1 MITNQDYLKNLVREL
16 TKLPYETEWV
26 EFKVNNIEPQMI
38 GEYISA
44 LSNSATLFGRTKG
57 YLVWGI
63 EDKKHEI
70 VGTDF
75 DYRNAKKGNEELESW
90 LTRMLTPRLNIK
102 FHEIF
107 YDELK
112 VVVLEIPNAEREPTK
127 FSSEEYIR
135 IGSNKKNLKGYPE
148 KERRLWQLFDN
159 TPFELHYAKENIKRE
174 KIFEFL
180 NYIGYYNLL
189 NQPIPKN
196 EEKIIEDFI
205 NEKFIVKNEIG
216 NYNISNLGALLISK
230 DFKKFDK
237 LSKKNVRVIWY
248 KKNNRLETI
257 REQVFSGGYAVDYEN
272 IINYILTIIPQE
284 EIIVDSIRKSF
295 LAYPEIAIR
304 ELVANILIHQALDQT
319 GTSPMI
325 ELFENRI
332 EFSNLGAP
340 LVPVDR
346 VVDTVPISR
355 NENIAGF
362 MHKCGI
368 CEERESG
375 YDKVIDATNKNILL
389 APKIENQDNNFTK
402 VTLYSKVPFE
412 LIKKEDKI
420 RTCYMLSCLKYVS
433 EGAISNSDVREV
445 FGFSEKD
452 KAKATRIIK
461 DTLNAGLIKIVDKNT
476 APRYMKYIPFWG

>member
-1 MITNQDYLKNLVREL
+1 MKNLL
-16 TKLPYETEWV
+16 GCNFCPCK
-26 EFKVNNIEPQMI
+26 
-38 GEYISA
+38 
-44 LSNSATLFGRTKG
+44 
-57 YLVWGI
+57 YL
-63 EDKKHEI
+63 
-70 VGTDF
+70 
-75 DYRNAKKGNEELESW
+75 
-90 LTRMLTPRLNIK
+90 
-102 FHEIF
+102 
-107 YDELK
+107 
-112 VVVLEIPNAEREPTK
+112 
-127 FSSEEYIR
+127 
-135 IGSNKKNLKGYPE
+135 
-148 KERRLWQLFDN
+148 
-159 TPFELHYAKENIKRE
+159 
-174 KIFEFL
+174 
-180 NYIGYYNLL
+180 
-189 NQPIPKN
+189 
-196 EEKIIEDFI
+196 
-205 NEKFIVKNEIG
+205 
-216 NYNISNLGALLISK
+216 SK

-272 IINYILTIIPQE
+272 IINYMLTIIPQE
-284 EIIVDSIRKSF
+284 EVIVDSIRKSF

-368 CEERESG
+368 CEERGSG

>member
-57 YLVWGI
+57 YLIWGI

-159 TPFELHYAKENIKRE
+159 TPFELHYAKENIKKE

-180 NYIGYYNLL
+180 NYVGYYNLL

-237 LSKKNVRVIWY
+237 L
-248 KKNNRLETI
+248 LETI

-284 EIIVDSIRKSF
+284 EVIVDSIRKSF

-368 CEERESG
+368 CEERGSG

-412 LIKKEDKI
+412 LIKKEDKNI
-420 RTCYMLSCLKYVS
+420 LYIIGPEGGITQEEVDFLKNSKAIEISLGKRILRAETAAIVVCGIIANFYV
-433 EGAISNSDVREV
+433 
-445 FGFSEKD
+445 
-452 KAKATRIIK
+452 
-461 DTLNAGLIKIVDKNT
+461 
-476 APRYMKYIPFWG
+476 